1 MNNLLKNFLLGKI
14 LKSKKAWYTIAGI
27 IVQLL
32 HESFGL
38 DLQETQS
45 ILYSIIALVIGQG
58 IADSS
63 AKK

>member
-38 DLQETQS
+38 DPQETQS
-45 ILYSIIALVIGQG
+45 ILYSIISLVIGQC

>member
-1 MNNLLKNFLLGKI
+1 MNELLKNFLIGKI

-27 IVQLL
+27 VVQLL
-32 HESFGL
+32 HDSFGL
-38 DLQETQS
+38 DPQETQA

-58 IADSS
+58 LSDS

>member
-1 MNNLLKNFLLGKI
+1 MNELLKNFLIGKI

-38 DLQETQS
+38 DTQETQA

-58 IADSS
+58 LSDS

>member
-1 MNNLLKNFLLGKI
+1 MNELLKNFLIGKI

-38 DLQETQS
+38 DPQETQA

-58 IADSS
+58 LSDS

>member
-1 MNNLLKNFLLGKI
+1 MNELLKNFLIGKI

-38 DLQETQS
+38 DPQATQA

-58 IADSS
+58 LSDS

>member
-1 MNNLLKNFLLGKI
+1 MNELLKNFLIGII

-38 DLQETQS
+38 DPQETQA

-58 IADSS
+58 LSDS

>member
-1 MNNLLKNFLLGKI
+1 MNELLKNFLIGKI

-27 IVQLL
+27 VVQLL
-32 HESFGL
+32 HDSFGL
-38 DLQETQS
+38 DPQETQA

-58 IADSS
+58 ISDS